1 VGLTRPSTN
10 HLLLLMGGVSADI
23 SLKKVR
29 AFGAIDSA
37 ANVLSESLSIV
48 EYSFF
53 MVLRCFNNAVS
64 VA

>member
-1 VGLTRPSTN
+1 MGLTRPSTN
-10 HLLLLMGGVSADI
+10 HLLLIMGGVCADI

-48 EYSFF
+48 EYLFF